1 MQAFA
6 ILLLAGS
13 WAVGQGGSAA
23 AAADGPASLFVTSQ
37 ECMACHNGLTTPA
50 GEDVSIGTDWRTS
63 MMANAARDPYWHA
76 GVRREVQDHP
86 QAAAAIEHECAACH
100 MPMARF
106 EAKRRGLQQPVLTV
120 LPAAASP
127 TPAALLAADGVS
139 CSVCHQIQPD
149 GLGER
154 QSFSGGFEVDRGR
167 PWDRRVVFGPYV
179 VDEGRRTIM
188 RSASGFVPESGAV
201 VSSAEMCASCH
212 TLFTHTLGPDGQ
224 VLREFPEQVPYL
236 EWKHSRYRADTS
248 CQGCH
253 LPGLAAEMPITSV
266 WGQPRAGLSPHRFRG
281 GNFFLPRIFGR
292 FSRELA
298 VTASIPELDR
308 MVRQTIEHL
317 QSEAARLTLD
327 RVTRSA
333 DLLRIEVRVENLAGH
348 KLPTAYPSRRAWLHV
363 RVTEAGG
370 AVVFESG
377 PFRPDG
383 SIGGNDN
390 DLDPAAFEPH
400 WEVITRPDQVQVYEA
415 VMVDREG
422 RVTTGLLSAWE
433 YVKDNRLLPEGFQP
447 ESAPEEIAV
456 RGRAHQDAD
465 FAGGGDRTI
474 YEVEIRGARMP
485 LRVEAELWY
494 QPIGYRW
501 ARNLAGRGA
510 AETDRLVA
518 YYEAMAE
525 ASAVRLVRAE
535 RLVEDERRQ

>member
-1 MQAFA
+1 MQVFA
-6 ILLLAGS
+6 ILLLTGS
-13 WAVGQGGSAA
+13 WAAGQGGGGT
-23 AAADGPASLFVTSQ
+23 GPAGEPANLFVTSH

-106 EAKRRGLQQPVLTV
+106 EAKRRGLQQPVLAV
-120 LPAAASP
+120 LPALPNP
-127 TPAALLAADGVS
+127 TPAAQLAADGVS
-139 CSVCHQIQPD
+139 CSVCHQIQPE
-149 GLGER
+149 GLGEK
-154 QSFSGGFEVDRGR
+154 QSFNGGFEVDRRR
-167 PWDRRVVFGPYV
+167 PLDQRVVFGPYT

-188 RSASGFVPESGAV
+188 RSASGFVPEPGTV

-236 EWKHSRYRADTS
+236 EWKHSRYRTDTS
-248 CQGCH
+248 CQSCH
-253 LPGLAAEMPITSV
+253 LPGLAVEMPITSV

-281 GNFFLPRIFGR
+281 GNFFLPRIFAR

-298 VTASIPELDR
+298 VTASAAELDR
-308 MVRQTIEHL
+308 MARQTIEHL
-317 QSEAARLTLD
+317 QSETARVTVD
-327 RVTRSA
+327 RITRSA
-333 DLLRIEVRVENLAGH
+333 TLLRFEVRVENLAGH
-348 KLPTAYPSRRAWLHV
+348 KLPTAYPSRRTWLHV
-363 RVTEAGG
+363 RVTGAGG
-370 AVVFESG
+370 AVIFESG
-377 PFRPDG
+377 PFQPDG

-447 ESAPEEIAV
+447 DSAPEEIAV
-456 RGRAHQDAD
+456 RGLARQDAD
-465 FAGGGDRTI
+465 FTGGGDRTI
-474 YEVEIRGARMP
+474 YEVRTEGARMP

-494 QPIGYRW
+494 QPISYRW

-510 AETDRLVA
+510 VETDRFVA

-525 ASAVRLVRAE
+525 ASAVRLAWAE
-535 RLVEDERRQ
+535 RLVEDESR